1 MDFRDK
7 IDRILQDP
15 PSERLPTV
23 REEIRSIFERAG
35 HLSRDQRASLH
46 RRISHHRDE
55 HEQWIVNVVRQRLLQ
70 GSGRLKNPLEDHIIS
85 MDDIIDAIKQNRCL
99 NIGPEGDIGHE
110 SVRNSV
116 GNAIQHEFPMQRRG
130 YRDVTS
136 VNDARRVFG
145 LKPIAKRPNDPV
157 KQG

>member
-7 IDRILQDP
+7 IDRILQGP
-15 PSERLPTV
+15 PRERTPTV
-23 REEIRSIFERAG
+23 REEIRSILERAG
-35 HLSRDQRASLH
+35 HLSRDQRSALH
-46 RRISHHRDE
+46 REISHHRDE
-55 HEQWIVNVVRQRLLQ
+55 HEEWIVGVVKSRLLQ
-70 GSGRLKNPLEDHIIS
+70 GSGRLKNPLEDAIIS
-85 MDDIIDAIKQNRCL
+85 MNDIIDAIKQNRCL
-99 NIGPEGDIGHE
+99 NIGSEGDIGHE

-130 YRDVTS
+130 NRDVTS

-145 LKPIAKRPNDPV
+145 LSPIAKKAHDPV